1 MDISSI
7 SSQLMT
13 DYQTQLDLMDQELQ
27 QTISTQQDATSANTT
42 VQAGQLDA
50 FATSTIQQ
58 SQQS

>member
-7 SSQLMT
+7 SSELMS

-27 QTISTQQDATSANTT
+27 QTISTLQDATSANNT
-42 VQAGQLDA
+42 VQAAQLS
-50 FATSTIQQ
+50 FAASTIQQ